1 MRAHCHTESTQAI
14 YHDADIRKLRSDA
27 RTDIKTRKIEKNY
40 KRICTNCANKANI
53 QRPSKTAEKRPNAT
67 SARYLKESIECL
79 EKKKK
84 KTKRH
89 STPKTTIARNMHPHV
104 NKRHV
109 FTSNVKSHYRDLQC
123 RKQNKK
129 LAKIFDIHFGNHH
142 QWQRE
147 RKRDKYLKG
156 NDRQSG
162 IGEREGVG

>member
-109 FTSNVKSHYRDLQC
+109 FTLRPDFLKFQKIL
-123 RKQNKK
+123 RKK
-129 LAKIFDIHFGNHH
+129 F
-142 QWQRE
+142 
-147 RKRDKYLKG
+147 
-156 NDRQSG
+156 
-162 IGEREGVG
+162 REGGHKF

>member
-89 STPKTTIARNMHPHV
+89 STPKTTIARNIHLWHSPQFFLF
-104 NKRHV
+104 KKKISKKFREGGR
-109 FTSNVKSHYRDLQC
+109 KS
-123 RKQNKK
+123 
-129 LAKIFDIHFGNHH
+129 
-142 QWQRE
+142 
-147 RKRDKYLKG
+147 KG
-156 NDRQSG
+156 NINKAGYTATPVACGWAGAVFKATKAFGQWG
-162 IGEREGVG
+162 